1 MQYYG
6 QAYMCALLKFSA
18 CY

>member
-1 MQYYG
+1 VQYYG
-6 QAYMCALLKFSA
+6 QAYMCALLKISA

>member
-1 MQYYG
+1 VQYYG
-6 QAYMCALLKFSA
+6 QAYMCALLKISV